1 MPAFLGIPPL
11 FWYMVAGA
19 VLLVIG
25 MTIGI
30 LLAGLGRTAA
40 KPPPITDAEAAELSR
55 IYEKSMGTP
64 AVPSD
69 TPPPPDWLI
78 EVQAA
83 SEKGHPL
90 DPTMQWYPPKDV

>member
-25 MTIGI
+25 MVIGI

-40 KPPPITDAEAAELSR
+40 KPAPITSAEAAELSR
-55 IYEKSMGTP
+55 IYEKTMGEL
-64 AVPSD
+64 AVPSY
-69 TPPPPDWLI
+69 TPPPPDWMAQRLALEI
-78 EVQAA
+78 
-83 SEKGHPL
+83 KL
-90 DPTMQWYPPKDV
+90 DRYGIKDDV

>member
-69 TPPPPDWLI
+69 TPPPPDWIAQLI
-78 EVQAA
+78 EKA
-83 SEKGHPL
+83 HPL

>member
-30 LLAGLGRTAA
+30 LLAGLGRAAA
-40 KPPPITDAEAAELSR
+40 KHAPITDAEAAELSR
-55 IYEKSMGTP
+55 IYEKIMGTP
-64 AVPSD
+64 AVPSY
-69 TPPPPDWLI
+69 TPPPPDWMAQRLALEI
-78 EVQAA
+78 
-83 SEKGHPL
+83 KL
-90 DPTMQWYPPKDV
+90 DRYGIKDDV